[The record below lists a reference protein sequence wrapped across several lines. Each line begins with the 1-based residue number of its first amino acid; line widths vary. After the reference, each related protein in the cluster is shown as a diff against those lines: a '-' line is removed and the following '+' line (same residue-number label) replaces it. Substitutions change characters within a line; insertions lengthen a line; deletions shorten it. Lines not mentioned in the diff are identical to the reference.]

1 MALFTF
7 RSKQILNPTTV
18 LDYIYYYLGK
28 NGDFLRCTF
37 SSPPS
42 KKLVFLVTYFST
54 PPPKLFLKIYV
65 FILGY
70 VIAYI
75 LQRKQ
80 NHLRY
85 KDDRQSGLFTILRNI
100 HNQIHIPEK

>member
-1 MALFTF
+1 MYVFFSTIKKIGIF
-7 RSKQILNPTTV
+7 
-18 LDYIYYYLGK
+18 
-28 NGDFLRCTF
+28 GDL
-37 SSPPS
+37 
-42 KKLVFLVTYFST
+42 FST

-85 KDDRQSGLFTILRNI
+85 KDDRQSGSFTILRNI
-100 HNQIHIPEK
+100 YNQIYIPEK